1 LFLGRSLRIAKEK
14 SMSVWPTAE
23 FSPSLRGAEGIL
35 LSIRISVEPRLL
47 EDLLEALAE
56 VSFPV
61 NPEIH
66 HPAPAL
72 AGHRLPTMVEFPAY
86 ENRLEEIRETL
97 RRHGF
102 DPGAARAM
110 NMLEEIQRGSELQ

>member
-1 LFLGRSLRIAKEK
+1 
-14 SMSVWPTAE
+14 MSVWSNPNCA
-23 FSPSLRGAEGIL
+23 PGLRGAEGVL

-66 HPAPAL
+66 HPAIAR
-72 AGHRLPTMVEFPAY
+72 AGRRLPTIVEFPAY
-86 ENRLEEIRETL
+86 ENRLGEIRATL
-97 RRHGF
+97 SRHGF
-102 DPGAARAM
+102 DPGAARVVS
-110 NMLEEIQRGSELQ
+110 MLEEIQRVPGLQ

>member
-1 LFLGRSLRIAKEK
+1 
-14 SMSVWPTAE
+14 MSVCPSAE
-23 FSPSLRGAEGIL
+23 FAPGLRGSEGIL
-35 LSIRISVEPRLL
+35 LSIRVSVEPRLL

-56 VSFPV
+56 VTFPV

-66 HPAPAL
+66 HPSPAL
-72 AGHRLPTMVEFPAY
+72 AGSRLLTTVEFPAY

-102 DPGAARAM
+102 DPGAARVM
-110 NMLEEIQRGSELQ
+110 SMLEEIQRGSELQ

>member
-1 LFLGRSLRIAKEK
+1 
-14 SMSVWPTAE
+14 MSVWPTTD
-23 FSPSLRGAEGIL
+23 FTPSLRGAEGTL

-47 EDLLEALAE
+47 EELLEALAE

-72 AGHRLPTMVEFPAY
+72 AGHRFPTTVEFPAY
-86 ENRLEEIRETL
+86 ENRLEEIREAL

-102 DPGAARAM
+102 DPGAARVM